1 MMREDLLKAYV
12 AHDSNRSRLYVEKGY
27 WTEETITMRI
37 DYMAQRFPDRECLVG
52 EGQRYTYS
60 QLKNVTDR
68 LALHMIAMGL
78 RKGERLIVQINNIPE
93 FMLVYLAVQKIGVIP
108 VLCLPQQRY
117 SEISQIAAS
126 AEAVGY
132 IAVRKIKD
140 FDYKDLIDQ
149 VADER
154 HMRYKMIAGEGQDVP
169 EGYISINELM
179 KKPAP
184 DEDTPGYI
192 EQFRPDPR
200 DISVIFLS
208 GGTTGTPKLIPREY
222 NYWRHFCDE
231 NCREIG
237 YTMYTVALALAPLA
251 HDFSLG
257 CPGIQGAMMYGGK
270 AVVTASNDTEN
281 ICKVI
286 EQERVT
292 VAPMVSAMIIKML
305 NFEGREKY
313 DLSSWKIVINGA
325 SKLEPVVAA
334 RLKSELGVSLI
345 SQYGITESTVTQ
357 TALDDDEDVIL
368 NTIGL
373 PVCPGDEWKI
383 IDPDDG
389 HIIAESDGMPHRWRG
404 EAEVAG
410 ELIFR
415 SAAGIAGY
423 YNAPDRNKE
432 AFWGDGFYR
441 SGDLACMHKSGRGF
455 VIMGRLKD
463 AINRGGEKINC
474 EEVENLVLEIKKVHN
489 CALVPMPDPV
499 LGERACLFVMLR
511 DPKDTLTLEEIT
523 QAIGGKIAK
532 YKLPERLEIRDALA
546 ETNVG
551 KINKKV
557 LKAEI
562 AEIIKKEQDA

>member
-1 MMREDLLKAYV
+1 MMREDLLQAYV
-12 AHDSNRSRLYVEKGY
+12 PRNGNRQRLYEEKGY
-27 WTEETITMRI
+27 YTDETITMRI
-37 DYMAQRFPDRECLVG
+37 DYMAQRLPDREALVG
-52 EGQRYTYS
+52 EGQRYTYA
-60 QLKNVTDR
+60 QLKAVTDR
-68 LALHMIAMGL
+68 LALHLLDIGL
-78 RKGERLIVQINNIPE
+78 RKGERVIVQINNIPE

-117 SEISQIAAS
+117 SEVSQIAAT

-132 IAVRKIKD
+132 VAVRQIKD
-140 FDYKDLIDQ
+140 FDYKELIDQ
-149 VADER
+149 VAEER
-154 HMRYKMIAGEGQDVP
+154 HMRYKIIAGEGQAVP
-169 EGYISINELM
+169 EGYLSINEMM
-179 KKPAP
+179 KTPAK
-184 DEDTPGYI
+184 DEETPGYL

-200 DISVIFLS
+200 DVSVIFLS

-222 NYWRHFCDE
+222 NYWRHFCE
-231 NCREIG
+231 EHFRETG

-257 CPGIQGAMMYGGK
+257 CPGIQGALMVGGK
-270 AVVTASNDTEN
+270 AVVTANNDTET
-281 ICKVI
+281 ICRVI
-286 EQERVT
+286 EQEHVT
-292 VAPMVSAMIIKML
+292 IVPMVSAMIIKML
-305 NFEGREKY
+305 NFEDRSKY

-334 RLKSELGVSLI
+334 RLKNELGVSLI

-357 TALDDDEDVIL
+357 TALDDDEEVIL

-373 PVCPGDEWKI
+373 PICPGDEWKI
-383 IDPDDG
+383 IDPDDD
-389 HIIAESDGMPHRWRG
+389 HVICESDGMPHRWKG
-404 EAEVAG
+404 QAEVPG

-415 SAAGIAGY
+415 SASGIAGY
-423 YNAPDRNKE
+423 YNAPERNKE
-432 AFWGDGFYR
+432 AFWGEGFFR

-474 EEVENLVLEIKKVHN
+474 EEVENLVLEMPKIHN

-499 LGERACLFVMLR
+499 LGEKACLFVSLR
-511 DPKDTLTLEEIT
+511 NPKDTITLQEVCE
-523 QAIGGKIAK
+523 AIGGKIAK
-532 YKLPERLEIRDALA
+532 YKLPERLEIREALA

-562 AEIIKKEQDA
+562 AEIVKKEQQ